1 MHSHR
6 QASDV
11 AKIDVTMQ
19 PALQLVC
26 FSGLVSNAQYYVR
39 IREVCQ
45 EQVHYK
51 LWTLSSK
58 EPNTYSLCSTR
69 VWLGLFESR
78 MMISMETSRTIHLWH
93 RQDFWM
99 YCLLF
104 CWFKVFKKSWFLQ
117 RTSAMQLLALEQ
129 KQVNP
134 LPSSAVKTL
143 KCFSD
148 HGKLL
153 LTFVWRKLQFLQYQ
167 Q

>member
-69 VWLGLFESR
+69 V
-78 MMISMETSRTIHLWH
+78 
-93 RQDFWM
+93 
-99 YCLLF
+99 
-104 CWFKVFKKSWFLQ
+104 
-117 RTSAMQLLALEQ
+117 
-129 KQVNP
+129 
-134 LPSSAVKTL
+134 
-143 KCFSD
+143 
-148 HGKLL
+148 
-153 LTFVWRKLQFLQYQ
+153 
-167 Q
+167 